1 MKVELLKKFGWAAG
15 GGDLQFPRKIRRQA
29 EGLGIKEI
37 SPAANRL
44 AKGHGGHQHIEQLPE
59 GLPAPAAEQHR
70 GQGAAQ
76 QGTVDGDAST
86 PNRDRF

>member
-1 MKVELLKKFGWAAG
+1 MKVELLKKFSWTAVRR
-15 GGDLQFPRKIRRQA
+15 DLQFPRKIRRQA

-44 AKGHGGHQHIEQLPE
+44 AEGHGGHQHIKQLPE

-76 QGTVDGDAST
+76 QGTVDGDASA